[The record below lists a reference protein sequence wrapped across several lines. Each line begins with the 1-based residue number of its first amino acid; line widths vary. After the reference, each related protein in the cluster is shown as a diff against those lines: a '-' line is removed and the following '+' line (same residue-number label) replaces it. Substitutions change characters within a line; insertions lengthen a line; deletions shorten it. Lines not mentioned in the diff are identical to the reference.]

1 MKISEIQ
8 RGASNVSLT
17 AKVIDISERREVQTR
32 FGKRSVAD
40 VLIEDDSGQI
50 SMSLWEDKI
59 DAVSVGDTVDIS
71 GAYVTEFKQK
81 LQLNIPKTGKLEVIK
96 E

>member
-8 RGASNVSLT
+8 RGTNNVSIQ

-32 FGKRSVAD
+32 FGKRSVSD

-50 SMSLWEDKI
+50 SLSLWEDKI
-59 DAVSVGDTVDIS
+59 DAVSVGDTIS
-71 GAYVTEFKQK
+71 IEGAYVTEFKQK
-81 LQLNIPKTGKLEVIK
+81 LQLNIPKTGKLEVVK